1 MFTTWPHGVVMFL
14 SEMTTGKRNLRHEFD
29 RLQSSA
35 QEVCSCVLGSPHLS
49 PLQDDLQKVPKE
61 LATLT
66 AIAAYHGALT
76 ALSAMVLRH
85 PELDLSGLED
95 DLSAGKPY
103 ENVLVVA
110 RRLEPIASKVARGLT
125 FAAVRRVR
133 RAEQEL
139 DVSGGS
145 AGAVVDASS
154 TGGPAAPSPIV
165 DPPLQQ

>member
-14 SEMTTGKRNLRHEFD
+14 SEMTTGKQNLRHEFD

-35 QEVCSCVLGSPHLS
+35 QEVCSCVLGSAHSS
-49 PLQDDLQKVPKE
+49 P
-61 LATLT
+61 
-66 AIAAYHGALT
+66 GADRVDRYSSLPRAST
-76 ALSAMVLRH
+76 VLSAVVLRY
-85 PELDLSGLED
+85 PELDLVGLED

-103 ENVLVVA
+103 EDVLVVA
-110 RRLEPIASKVARGLT
+110 RILEPIASKVARGLT
-125 FAAVRRVR
+125 FVAVRRVR
-133 RAEQEL
+133 RAEREL

-154 TGGPAAPSPIV
+154 TGGPAAPSSIV